1 LGIGARLLDLVLPER
16 CVACRAEGALLCDP
30 CRLGLVRLG
39 GTLCARCGAP
49 TAWPVERCAECAG
62 RRLPFASARSA
73 VAYDTVARR
82 LVVAWKERGL
92 RRVAGL
98 AAGLVVELV
107 PQPPAQALT
116 WIPGDPDR
124 TLWRGLNPAEELA
137 CALAEQWQLPAAHL
151 LTRARRIPRQRGLS
165 RSVRRANVRNAFLP
179 AAEPPPGV
187 VALIDDVY
195 TTGATVAAAAAAL
208 RRAGARAV
216 HVVTFA
222 RAVRR

>member
-1 LGIGARLLDLVLPER
+1 MEVGARLLDLVLPER
-16 CVACRAEGALLCDP
+16 CVGCRAEGGLLCEP
-30 CRLGLVRLG
+30 CRVGLVRLG

-73 VAYDTVARR
+73 VAYGAIARR

-92 RRVAGL
+92 RRAAVL

-116 WIPGDPDR
+116 WIPGDADR
-124 TLWRGLNPAEELA
+124 TLWRGVNPAEGLARELA
-137 CALAEQWQLPAAHL
+137 ERWGLPAACL

-165 RSVRRANVRNAFLP
+165 RSVRRANVRHAFLP
-179 AAEPPPGV
+179 AATPPPGV
-187 VALIDDVY
+187 VAVIDDVY
-195 TTGATVAAAAAAL
+195 TTGATAGAAATAL
-208 RRAGARAV
+208 TRAGARDI

-222 RAVRR
+222 RAIRR